1 MNLVERTETIIN
13 LHLSGKTNEEIQA
26 VINIV
31 FPGFQTDN
39 VNYLKRYLFKINNII
54 LFGKL
59 FRLYEMLYQDIMLL

>member
-1 MNLVERTETIIN
+1 MNLVEKTETIIN

-31 FPGFQTDN
+31 FPGFQTNN

-54 LFGKL
+54 L
-59 FRLYEMLYQDIMLL
+59 LYLDNY